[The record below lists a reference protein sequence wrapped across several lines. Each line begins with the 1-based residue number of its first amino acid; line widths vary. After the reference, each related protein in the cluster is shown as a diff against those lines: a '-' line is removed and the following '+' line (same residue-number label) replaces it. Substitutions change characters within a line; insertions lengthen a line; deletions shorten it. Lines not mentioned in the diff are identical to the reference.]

1 MNYRPLTS
9 LEIEQL
15 KQNRCSADDWTHIHV
30 LDGFD
35 PTYVHQVEFSG
46 DIRLGRFEKRFT
58 LAGGLSVHAGIFNA
72 RLHHV
77 TIDSDV
83 YIRNIE
89 NYIANYHIGEGA
101 YIEHVSTLVVDA
113 QTTFGNGIRV
123 PVMNE
128 GGGREVPIF
137 DGLSAQ
143 LAYVLTAYRHRKTVI
158 EQLTKA
164 IDAYAQKQLS
174 SIGTIGKNARIV
186 NCGVLKNVRI
196 GDFALLDGVSRLSN
210 GTVQSSQEASTHL
223 GSDVICDDFIIA
235 SGTRISDATLIS
247 RCFVGQ
253 GCLLDKHYSALDSL
267 FFANCQGMHGEA
279 TAIFA
284 GPYTVSHHKSTLL
297 IAGMFSFFNAGSG
310 SNQSNHMYKLGPLHQ
325 GVVERGSKATSDSY
339 LLWPAHVG
347 AFSLIMGRHTQHS
360 DTSKLPFSYL
370 IEQAG
375 KSYLVPGANL
385 RSVGTI
391 RDAQKWPKRDARTA
405 NHKIDQINFNL
416 LNPYTVQKMIQ
427 GVAELETIKTATNEH
442 DSEYTYN
449 GCVIRRSSLLHGQS
463 TYQMAILKYLGTMLM
478 RKLATISLTSL
489 HDIQRQL
496 APTTESG
503 VGDWCDLAGL
513 LVPTSEVA
521 ILMND
526 FEQPSYSLEAIQKR
540 FEQLHAHYDEFAW
553 TWTYHQLAH
562 YFGKNITDVTV
573 ADLIQF
579 IESWKQAVVAF
590 DQQLYDDAKKE
601 FGTMASVGFGLDG
614 DEQNKSDDFA
624 AVRGAFDTH
633 PFVVEVLRHTSE
645 KSQQADDMIVRLKAL
660 I

>member
-1 MNYRPLTS
+1 M
-9 LEIEQL
+9 
-15 KQNRCSADDWTHIHV
+15 
-30 LDGFD
+30 
-35 PTYVHQVEFSG
+35 
-46 DIRLGRFEKRFT
+46 
-58 LAGGLSVHAGIFNA
+58 
-72 RLHHV
+72 
-77 TIDSDV
+77 
-83 YIRNIE
+83 
-89 NYIANYHIGEGA
+89 
-101 YIEHVSTLVVDA
+101 
-113 QTTFGNGIRV
+113 
-123 PVMNE
+123 
-128 GGGREVPIF
+128 
-137 DGLSAQ
+137 
-143 LAYVLTAYRHRKTVI
+143 
-158 EQLTKA
+158 
-164 IDAYAQKQLS
+164 
-174 SIGTIGKNARIV
+174 
-186 NCGVLKNVRI
+186 KNVRI

-210 GTVQSSQEASTHL
+210 GTVQSSQEAPTHL
-223 GSDVICDDFIIA
+223 GTDVICDDFIIA

-360 DTSKLPFSYL
+360 DTSKVPFSYL

-427 GVAELETIKTATNEH
+427 GVAELEAVKTAANETC
-442 DSEYTYN
+442 SEYTYN
-449 GCVIRRSSLLHGQS
+449 GCVIRRSSLLHGHS
-463 TYQMAILKYLGTMLM
+463 TYQIAILKYLGTMLM
-478 RKLATISLTSL
+478 RKLATISLTSF
-489 HDIQRQL
+489 HDIKQQL
-496 APTTESG
+496 VPTTSVG

-513 LVPTSEVA
+513 LVPAEEVEL
-521 ILMND
+521 LMCD
-526 FEQPSYSLEAIQKR
+526 LEQQSYSVEAIQKR

-614 DEQNKSDDFA
+614 DEQNKSNDFA

-633 PFVVEVLRHTSE
+633 PFVVEVLRHMSE

>member
-15 KQNRCSADDWTHIHV
+15 KQNRCFADDWTHIHV

-46 DIRLGRFEKRFT
+46 DIRLGRFEKHFT
-58 LAGGLSVHAGIFNA
+58 VAGGLSVHSGIFNA

-89 NYIANYHIGEGA
+89 NYIANYHISEGV
-101 YIEHVSTLVVDA
+101 YIEHVSMLVVDS

-143 LAYVLTAYRHRKTVI
+143 LAYVLTAYRHRKRAI
-158 EQLTKA
+158 AQLTEA
-164 IDAYAQKQLS
+164 IDAYAQEQLS
-174 SIGTIGKNARIV
+174 SIGTIGKNAYIV

-196 GDFALLDGVSRLSN
+196 GEYAVLDGVSRLSN
-210 GTVQSSQEASTHL
+210 GTVQSAQEAPTYL
-223 GSDVICDDFIIA
+223 GTDVICDDFIIA
-235 SGTRISDATLIS
+235 SGTRVADATLIS

-370 IEQAG
+370 IEQTG

-391 RDAQKWPKRDARTA
+391 RDAQKWSKRDTRTA
-405 NHKIDQINFNL
+405 KHKLDQINFTL
-416 LNPYTVQKMIQ
+416 LNPYTVQKMMQ
-427 GVAELETIKTATNEH
+427 GLAQLDELKTTADEACT
-442 DSEYTYN
+442 EYTYN
-449 GCVIRRSSLLHGQS
+449 GCDIRRSSLLHGQS

-489 HDIQRQL
+489 HDIKQQL
-496 APTTESG
+496 APTTSVG
-503 VGDWCDLAGL
+503 VGEWCDLAGL

-521 ILMND
+521 LLMND
-526 FEQPSYSLEAIQKR
+526 FEQQSYSLEAIQKR

-553 TWTYHQLAH
+553 AWTYHQLAH

-579 IESWKQAVVAF
+579 IESWKQAVVEF
-590 DQQLYDDAKKE
+590 DQQLYEDAKKE
-601 FGTMASVGFGLDG
+601 FSPMARVGFGLDG
-614 DEQNKSDDFA
+614 DEQKVSDDFE
-624 AVRGAFDTH
+624 AVRGTFETH
-633 PFVVEVLRHTSE
+633 PFVEAVKNHRAE